1 MTNHN
6 RVKTEL
12 RLKNVGVY
20 TTVNLYGCHLYF
32 SKKVIKLN

>member
-1 MTNHN
+1 MTNHG

-20 TTVNLYGCHLYF
+20 ATVNLYGCYLYF
-32 SKKVIKLN
+32 RKKVI